1 MAEILFQGHG
11 SLRLTTAGGTVI
23 YIDPYVGDGYDA
35 LADLV
40 LVSHEHHDHNR
51 VELVTLKEDGK
62 ILRAGDFLRDGVYR
76 EVVEKDVK
84 IKGTEA
90 YNKNHPRN
98 ACVGFLVQADGKTI
112 YFAGDTSRTEA
123 METELAKLPID
134 YAFLPTDGVY
144 NMDPKEAS
152 VCAGL
157 IGAAHTI
164 PIHMAP
170 GKLFDQAAA
179 EQFEAKGRI
188 ILKPGET
195 IRW

>member
-23 YIDPYVGDGYDA
+23 YIDPYVGEGYDV

-51 VELVTLKEDGK
+51 VELVTLKEAGK
-62 ILRAGDFLRDGVYR
+62 ILRAEDFLQGGVYR
-76 EVVEKDVK
+76 EIAEKDVR
-84 IKGTEA
+84 IKVTEA

-112 YFAGDTSRTEA
+112 YFAGDTSQTGA

-134 YAFLPTDGVY
+134 YAFLPIDGVY

-152 VCAGL
+152 LCAGL
-157 IGAAHTI
+157 IGAVHTI

-179 EQFEAKGRI
+179 ERFEAKGRI
-188 ILKPGET
+188 ILKPGEA